1 VGPKDGLVDAGEE
14 KILEPIGIQTPTL
27 QMSSPQAV
35 TFPPKH
41 LYIEE
46 Q

>member
-1 VGPKDGLVDAGEE
+1 VGPRDGLVDVGEE
-14 KILEPIGIQTPTL
+14 KILEPTGIQTQTL
-27 QMSSPQAV
+27 QLACPQTV
-35 TFPPKH
+35 TFHPKH